1 MKNSLLKK
9 RFPQNLILISIFIC
23 FFLLSTFNIRAQE
36 KEYKAG
42 CIAFYNLENLFDT
55 INTENVRDEEFTPE
69 GPNKWTPERYLV
81 KLDKLAEVISQI
93 GYDFTNDAPAIIGV
107 SEIENIDV
115 LEDLVN
121 TPALKPYNYKI
132 VHYNSPDKRGIDVG
146 LLYQPKYFTV
156 TGSVSYELGIEGRD
170 DFFSRDQLLVS
181 GLFDG
186 EPINIVVNH
195 WPSRRGGEKASRP
208 LRIAA
213 AKLSRSIADSLLQ
226 MDENAKVIVMGD
238 FNDDPVD
245 PSVKD
250 FLKTSGKIDKIPKGY
265 FYNPMDKLFKKGIGS
280 LAWRDSWN
288 LFDQIVVSQGLIG
301 NDKKDFKFYKA
312 GVYNK
317 KHLKNKEGRY
327 AGYPLRTYAGGIYQ
341 GGYSDHFPVYIYLIK
356 EI

>member
-1 MKNSLLKK
+1 MKNYITKK
-9 RFPQNLILISIFIC
+9 RLTLLFCAKGIFISL
-23 FFLLSTFNIRAQE
+23 FLLSILNINAQE
-36 KEYKAG
+36 KNYKVG

-69 GPNKWTPERYLV
+69 GQNRWTPDRYLI
-81 KLDKLAEVISQI
+81 KLDMLAEVISQI
-93 GYDFTNDAPAIIGV
+93 GYDLTKDAPAIIGV

-132 VHYNSPDKRGIDVG
+132 VHYDSPDKRGVDVG

-156 TGSVSYELGIEGRD
+156 TGSVSYELTIEGRD
-170 DFFSRDQLLVS
+170 DFYSRDQLLVS

-186 EPINIVVNH
+186 EPLSIIVNH
-195 WPSRRGGEKASRP
+195 WPSRRGGEKRSRP
-208 LRIAA
+208 LRNAA
-213 AKLSRSIADSLLQ
+213 ADLTRSIADSLMQ
-226 MDENAKVIVMGD
+226 IDKNAKVIVMGD
-238 FNDDPVD
+238 LNDDAVD

-250 FLKTSGKIDKIPKGY
+250 HLKTTGKIDKISEGY
-265 FYNPMDKLFKKGIGS
+265 FYNPMEKLFKNGIGS

-288 LFDQIVVSQGLIG
+288 LFDQIVISQGLIG
-301 NDKKDFKFYKA
+301 EDKIDYKFYKA
-312 GVYNK
+312 NVFNK
-317 KHLKNKEGRY
+317 NFLKNKEGRY
-327 AGYPLRTYAGGIYQ
+327 KGYPLRTYAGGIYQ